1 MALKHWLDREGIVLL
16 LAFVALTLILG
27 TATVWVG
34 IHSSSAWPHGEGGA
48 ENAFSNLRI
57 GKRRSGH
64 RKEARQQLRT
74 TNNND
79 RNEDCPGYVPE

>member
-34 IHSSSAWPHGEGGA
+34 IH
-48 ENAFSNLRI
+48 
-57 GKRRSGH
+57 
-64 RKEARQQLRT
+64 
-74 TNNND
+74 
-79 RNEDCPGYVPE
+79 